1 MTDTTSFVFGGKW
14 TAASPRPRGGKRGLR
29 RWPHRTWS
37 DISMSTS
44 SFLMPIQT
52 RLPLSC
58 CAMLARS
65 LSVKLPS
72 SCESKGKERAAH
84 LCLHTPNQCV
94 RRLQGCARVPACGR
108 RALKSAANFAQVTH
122 AAFGGLSSSDKP
134 VQRLRTSKAS
144 TSCSPV
150 EMLGMWMVVLK
161 ASSISI
167 SCSTSFLLVVPMM
180 SSFLPCGRRER
191 KQRVPVTRS

>member
-1 MTDTTSFVFGGKW
+1 
-14 TAASPRPRGGKRGLR
+14 
-29 RWPHRTWS
+29 
-37 DISMSTS
+37 
-44 SFLMPIQT
+44 MPIQT
-52 RLPLSC
+52 RFPFSC

-72 SCESKGKERAAH
+72 SYRGH
-84 LCLHTPNQCV
+84 HTFSPTLMRKPAV
-94 RRLQGCARVPACGR
+94 RGAVIT
-108 RALKSAANFAQVTH
+108 S
-122 AAFGGLSSSDKP
+122 
-134 VQRLRTSKAS
+134 TSKAS

-180 SSFLPCGRRER
+180 SSLRPCRAQTWQRAKIHLKANIPIIPRVFPFSLRYFSGEEAPDTERNVAVPLLVKNSAYARR
-191 KQRVPVTRS
+191 SSAF